1 MVIIT
6 MMTIIIIMMSIMIMT
21 MMEDNG
27 DDSFDPHDDNYN
39 GDAHIDNHVEAIMI
53 MMIMIER
60 IMMIMMNSLHLN

>member
-1 MVIIT
+1 M
-6 MMTIIIIMMSIMIMT
+6 MT